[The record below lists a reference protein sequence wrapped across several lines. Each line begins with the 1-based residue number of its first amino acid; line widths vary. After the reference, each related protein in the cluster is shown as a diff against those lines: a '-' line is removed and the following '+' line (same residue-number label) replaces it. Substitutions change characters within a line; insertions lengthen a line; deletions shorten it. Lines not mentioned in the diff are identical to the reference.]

1 LGASLLGLSGFT
13 KDEPSGPGMGVG
25 LGIIG
30 FSVGVLI
37 LGCSGIGIGFGCR
50 SELAVLLLLWG
61 VRFLGIK

>member
-1 LGASLLGLSGFT
+1 
-13 KDEPSGPGMGVG
+13 MGVG
-25 LGIIG
+25 FGIIA

-61 VRFLGIK
+61 VRFFGIK